1 MNYLDIAPP
10 IIYRLISKL
19 GPDAISARSG
29 LSRSTV
35 QRVSANQWK
44 NVRYGVCLQ
53 FVKGCVGEASTKEVR
68 RRVRDLESKGISGLK
83 HLNPGR
89 SSPLHKRGAAGNTKK
104 FLIRVI
110 SEQV

>member
-19 GPDAISARSG
+19 GPDAIAVRSG

-35 QRVSANQWK
+35 QRVSAGQWQ
-44 NVRYGVCLQ
+44 NIRYGVCLK
-53 FVKGCVGEASTKEVR
+53 FVKGCVGEASIKEVR
-68 RRVRDLESKGISGLK
+68 RRVRCLQAKGIGGIK

-110 SEQV
+110 SEQT